1 MGRNIGQNV
10 EVVVHHAVC
19 ENVDAGEVRHAPHPL
34 DKARALL
41 LAQVERAV
49 GDAADEMVTPVGCE
63 IPRPSHAAYYSM
75 IPATPPLPTPPKGSD
90 PKPFI
95 CSQRP

>member
-49 GDAADEMVTPVGCE
+49 GDAADEMAAPVGCE
-63 IPRPSHAAYYSM
+63 IPRLSHAACYS
-75 IPATPPLPTPPKGSD
+75 ITQATPPLSTPPKGSD
-90 PKPFI
+90 PVRVDAEI
-95 CSQRP
+95 